1 MKNLMYIG
9 FLFLMLGIT
18 LLYIKVSCDFED
30 YKVQV
35 ATEKWETEKRFEQ
48 VEKDIRILK
57 MDSYINTNGFEGGSN
72 D

>member
-30 YKVQV
+30 YKEQV
-35 ATEKWETEKRFEQ
+35 AIEKFETEKRFEEL
-48 VEKDIRILK
+48 EKDVRILK

>member
-1 MKNLMYIG
+1 MRNLL
-9 FLFLMLGIT
+9 FVLLLFLILGT
-18 LLYIKVSCDFED
+18 TCLYIKVVRDLED

-35 ATEKWETEKRFEQ
+35 AIEKFETEKRFEEL
-48 VEKDIRILK
+48 EKDVRILK

>member
-1 MKNLMYIG
+1 MKNLMYVGI
-9 FLFLMLGIT
+9 LFLMLGIT

-35 ATEKWETEKRFEQ
+35 ATEKFETEKRFEQ
-48 VEKDIRILK
+48 LEKDVRILK

>member
-1 MKNLMYIG
+1 MKNLL
-9 FLFLMLGIT
+9 FVLLLFLILGT
-18 LLYIKVSCDFED
+18 TGLYIKVVRDLED

-35 ATEKWETEKRFEQ
+35 GIEKFETEKRFEEL
-48 VEKDIRILK
+48 EKDVRILK